1 VSSIT
6 NDVIFV
12 FVRSLFFFFFKRT
25 VHHLSNVSANMG
37 LVTCIH
43 SYCKVTP
50 REKVIVESIIRA
62 IREPFR
68 RSFVGHDFYIG
79 R

>member
-1 VSSIT
+1 MFV
-6 NDVIFV
+6 DVI
-12 FVRSLFFFFFKRT
+12 LFFKRT
-25 VHHLSNVSANMG
+25 VHHLSNVSANIG

-50 REKVIVESIIRA
+50 KEKVIVESIIRA

-68 RSFVGHDFYIG
+68 RIFEGHDFYIVVEVYFLFRG
-79 R
+79 